1 MKLIKITLIIFYF
14 TISISSKSFCL
25 DNKILVKVNNE
36 IITSI
41 DVLNEIKYISLINQD
56 FKNFDK
62 FKIFEISKNSLI
74 KEKIKKNEL
83 YKNFKRIEIKDEY
96 LEPLIV
102 NYFQRF
108 GVNTIDD
115 FEKLM
120 NLNNLQAHII
130 KKKITIELMWNQI
143 IFKKFS
149 NNVKI
154 NKELIKKQL
163 LKNDKKNEYL
173 LSEIVF
179 DISDKEKINNKF
191 NMIKES
197 IINDGFS
204 NTVLQYSISDSAKN
218 NGKLGWIKETSLSS
232 KIQEQVIK
240 TKIGNLTKPI
250 QIPGGFLIL
259 KVENKRDMEIS
270 LDVDKEINLIVKK
283 KTNEQLDQFSNI
295 YFKKVMK
302 DIKIN
307 EL

>member
-115 FEKLM
+115 
-120 NLNNLQAHII
+120 
-130 KKKITIELMWNQI
+130 
-143 IFKKFS
+143 
-149 NNVKI
+149 
-154 NKELIKKQL
+154 
-163 LKNDKKNEYL
+163 Y
-173 LSEIVF
+173 
-179 DISDKEKINNKF
+179 
-191 NMIKES
+191 
-197 IINDGFS
+197 
-204 NTVLQYSISDSAKN
+204 
-218 NGKLGWIKETSLSS
+218 
-232 KIQEQVIK
+232 
-240 TKIGNLTKPI
+240 
-250 QIPGGFLIL
+250 
-259 KVENKRDMEIS
+259 
-270 LDVDKEINLIVKK
+270 
-283 KTNEQLDQFSNI
+283 
-295 YFKKVMK
+295 
-302 DIKIN
+302 
-307 EL
+307 